1 LAIALSVLLL
11 FTASDYLLGKVSSNF
26 SESHRLSF
34 REKYYS
40 ENINV
45 IVLLKVK
52 KKHLFDNN
60 KNVIAVFGTWGL
72 RGRDRVVVGFTA
84 T

>member
-1 LAIALSVLLL
+1 LAR
-11 FTASDYLLGKVSSNF
+11 YLQTSLKAIVF
-26 SESHRLSF
+26 L
-34 REKYYS
+34 S

-45 IVLLKVK
+45 SVLLKLK
-52 KKHLFDNN
+52 KPHLFDNN

-72 RGRDRVVVGFTA
+72 RGRDHVVVGFTA

>member
-52 KKHLFDNN
+52 KKNIYSTIIRMLLQYSVLGAFEV
-60 KNVIAVFGTWGL
+60 VIVW
-72 RGRDRVVVGFTA
+72 
-84 T
+84 